1 LFKVLVIKSF
11 TSLQIDTSSFQKFCS
26 SLRIVPT
33 MMPISKIHRALVVLV
48 TVGLMPMVSMSQT
61 SPDIGAAQRQAGIL
75 QRQEQE
81 RLQREQDEIRRRNNP
96 VDGLDTRQL
105 QPKIEVPELGVIV
118 ASRMIALTQNGIR
131 CSWPERSCGS

>member
-1 LFKVLVIKSF
+1 
-11 TSLQIDTSSFQKFCS
+11 
-26 SLRIVPT
+26 

-61 SPDIGAAQRQAGIL
+61 SPDIGAAQRQAEIL